1 MHWNLAFHQHL
12 ICQLALQ
19 LLTHP
24 VFDSA
29 AELLLY
35 PITVKGPSGEQL
47 ELQVFICTLPY

>member
-1 MHWNLAFHQHL
+1 MHWNLVFHQHL